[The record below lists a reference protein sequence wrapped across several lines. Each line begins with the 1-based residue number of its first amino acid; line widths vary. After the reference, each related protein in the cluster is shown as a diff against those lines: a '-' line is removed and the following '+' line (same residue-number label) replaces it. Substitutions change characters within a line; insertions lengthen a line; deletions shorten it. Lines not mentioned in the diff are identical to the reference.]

1 MSTVQC
7 LLVGEFEQAGV
18 TPNWHQNMFLTYSI
32 QLGNCIIGKSKDQYR
47 TKNWKKKGGVL
58 PFPVQMSYNGT

>member
-18 TPNWHQNMFLTYSI
+18 TPNWHQNTFLTYSI

-47 TKNWKKKGGVL
+47 TKNQNKERSCL
-58 PFPVQMSYNGT
+58 AFPNTNVTQ